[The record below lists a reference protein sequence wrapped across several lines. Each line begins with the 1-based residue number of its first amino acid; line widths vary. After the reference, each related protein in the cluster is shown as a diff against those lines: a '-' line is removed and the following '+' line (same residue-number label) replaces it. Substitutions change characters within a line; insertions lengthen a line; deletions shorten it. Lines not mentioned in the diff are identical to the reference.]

1 MAFKDTVPQFQ
12 LIDPGLIDAD
22 PAHPRQHFDEAALKA
37 LANSIRTQGLIHP
50 LLVQPAAA
58 DGRYTLLVGERRR
71 RAALLAGESRV
82 PVLVRPC
89 SADEALEVRVFEN
102 LGLGVRVGLEPREM
116 ANAIQA
122 ISQRFES
129 TDAAAAFFGRS
140 ATWLAQATAAAKL
153 SPKVAALLEAG
164 KISGTGAAL
173 QLEKLAQKNEAKAE
187 SLIDHI
193 EQLPDGERLARKV
206 VDHVL
211 SQEGG
216 RRRKKDDEA
225 AQAAAEVAAS
235 AVAAGTAASAA
246 PVVAAPAAAAQASAA
261 ATTTYVP
268 PWEELAAA
276 APAAAPASNRRLS
289 PGKVK
294 RVAEI
299 LGLSDGDEETVLAT
313 LIDQFLAMQAE
324 ARPAG

>member
-58 DGRYTLLVGERRR
+58 NGRYTLVVGERRW
-71 RAALLAGESRV
+71 RAALLAGEPRV
-82 PVLVRPC
+82 PVLVRAC

-122 ISQRFES
+122 ISQRFDS
-129 TDAAAAFFGRS
+129 ADAAAAYFGRS
-140 ATWLAQATAAAKL
+140 ATWLGQATAAAKL

-216 RRRKKDDEA
+216 GRRRKKDDA
-225 AQAAAEVAAS
+225 
-235 AVAAGTAASAA
+235 
-246 PVVAAPAAAAQASAA
+246 AAPAAAEVVASAA
-261 ATTTYVP
+261 AARTAESAAPVAAAQTAATQPGAAATPTTYVP
-268 PWEELAAA
+268 PWEEM
-276 APAAAPASNRRLS
+276 PAAAPASSRRLS

-294 RVAEI
+294 DRKSV
-299 LGLSDGDEETVLAT
+299 V
-313 LIDQFLAMQAE
+313 
-324 ARPAG
+324 